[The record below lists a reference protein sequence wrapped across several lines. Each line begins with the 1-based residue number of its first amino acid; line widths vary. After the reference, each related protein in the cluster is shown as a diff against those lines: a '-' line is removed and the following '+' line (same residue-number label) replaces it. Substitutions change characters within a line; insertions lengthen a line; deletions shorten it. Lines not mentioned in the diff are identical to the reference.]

1 MMAGSSPPKAMGS
14 LSLDMGRAE
23 SSRQHVRALNNQFAS
38 WVQTQLQNHPD
49 ELWEDGVRDYL
60 THASNIMDK
69 FSDVVNWLK
78 SNSKKSENLLEHG
91 SNTTLKKQ
99 VTESKDNANA
109 SLQEKPLGVPPP
121 PVFSNSGFA
130 NPWSSGPVVNG
141 ENLLEH
147 SQKKLVTGSK
157 DNVKKV
163 SFQENTFSVPP
174 ASGTP
179 STFTTSSFTNSFSA
193 PPPSGTTSAF
203 STSSFTNSFSAPP
216 PSGTTSTFSTSS
228 FTNSFSAPPP
238 SGTTSAFSTS
248 SFTNSFSAPPP
259 SGTTSTFSTSSFTNS
274 FSAPPPSGTTSMFST
289 SSFTNSL
296 STGSMFSTQSSFS
309 FGGQSSISVKTDA
322 SNNADDD
329 DAAEQ
334 PSSPSLKKTEE
345 AGILVVHEVKCKL
358 YVKST
363 DAADKDTWKDRGTGQ
378 LSIKCKEGVTKG
390 TKDSKPTILVRNDVG
405 RLLLNAL
412 LYPGIKTSMQKN
424 SIVAIFHT
432 ADDNGSENSNVV
444 ARTFLIRTKS
454 QEDRDKL
461 AAAIKDLS
469 NGCFLLAYVG
479 LSCIIVKLSGVHVS
493 SRAYLVLAR
502 LRSSIHNLWN
512 EVPTRQM
519 NQPML
524 LLAAS
529 DAVLYSQVS
538 VRKKLTFE
546 AIGAGSLVLLADAI
560 EHLLLNTTRS
570 SLDGTESYPIELNPH
585 AS

>member
-1 MMAGSSPPKAMGS
+1 MRGTKRLGVSDSSADNTNSFSKKMMAGSSPPKAMGS
-14 LSLDMGRAE
+14 SSLDMGRAE
-23 SSRQHVRALNNQFAS
+23 SARQHVRALNNQFAS
-38 WVQTQLQNHPD
+38 WVQTELQNHPD

-78 SNSKKSENLLEHG
+78 SNSK
-91 SNTTLKKQ
+91 
-99 VTESKDNANA
+99 SKDNVNA
-109 SLQEKPLGVPPP
+109 SLQEKSLGAPPP
-121 PVFSNSGFA
+121 FGTNSVFSNSGFA

-141 ENLLEH
+141 ENLLEQ
-147 SQKKLVTGSK
+147 SQKKLATGSK

-163 SFQENTFSVPP
+163 SFQENTFSASP
-174 ASGTP
+174 ASGT
-179 STFTTSSFTNSFSA
+179 TSM
-193 PPPSGTTSAF
+193 
-203 STSSFTNSFSAPP
+203 
-216 PSGTTSTFSTSS
+216 FSTSS

-248 SFTNSFSAPPP
+248 SFSNSFSAPPP

-289 SSFTNSL
+289 SSFTNSF
-296 STGSMFSTQSSFS
+296 STGSLFSTQSSFS

-363 DAADKDTWKDRGTGQ
+363 DPADKDTWKDRGTGQ
-378 LSIKCKEGVTKG
+378 LAIKCKEGITKG
-390 TKDSKPTILVRNDVG
+390 TKDSKPTVLVRNDVG

-412 LYPGIKTSMQKN
+412 LYPGIKTSLQKN

-461 AAAIKDLS
+461 AATIKEY
-469 NGCFLLAYVG
+469 A
-479 LSCIIVKLSGVHVS
+479 
-493 SRAYLVLAR
+493 
-502 LRSSIHNLWN
+502 
-512 EVPTRQM
+512 P
-519 NQPML
+519 
-524 LLAAS
+524 AA
-529 DAVLYSQVS
+529 
-538 VRKKLTFE
+538 
-546 AIGAGSLVLLADAI
+546 
-560 EHLLLNTTRS
+560 
-570 SLDGTESYPIELNPH
+570 
-585 AS
+585 